1 MVGALGF
8 PSVHRNSWKGYNVKF
23 SKWIVL
29 AMAAILAFA
38 LIGCGAQDAADEPST
53 GSEGETLSGSLTIEG
68 SDTIV
73 NLSQALAEDYMAANP
88 EVMITVKGGGSGAGI
103 AALLNGTVDFA
114 NASRNVKDEEKEEA
128 TKLGVSPVENTIA
141 LDGIAVIVNLD
152 NPVKALTTEQIGQIY
167 RGEITNWSEVGGSNT
182 PIVLLGRDT
191 SSGTY
196 EYFFEAVVGEDNQYS
211 KEMRNLQSSQAI
223 VDEVANT
230 AGAIGY
236 VGMGYLDAKIHSLT
250 VDGVEG
256 SVENVKAGTYPLSRG
271 LYMVSN
277 GAPEGL
283 GAAFLEWTMGAE
295 GQAIVADEGFVAL

>member
-1 MVGALGF
+1 M
-8 PSVHRNSWKGYNVKF
+8 KF

-29 AMAAILAFA
+29 ALAAMLAFA
-38 LIGCGAQDAADEPST
+38 LVGCGTTDASDDAASGSGDGTLT
-53 GSEGETLSGSLTIEG
+53 GSITIEG

-73 NLSQALAEDYMAANP
+73 NLSQALAEDFMTANP

-114 NASRNVKDEEKEEA
+114 NASRNVKDEEIEEA
-128 TKLGVSPVENTIA
+128 GKLDVSPVENTIA

-152 NPVKALTTEQIGQIY
+152 NPVKELTTEQIGQIY
-167 RGEITNWSEVGGSNT
+167 RGEVTNWSQVGGPNT

-196 EYFFEAVVGEDNQYS
+196 EYFFEAVVGEDSQYS

-223 VDEVANT
+223 VDEVAKT

-236 VGMGYLDAKIHSLT
+236 VGMGYLDPKIHSLT

-283 GAAFLEWTMGAE
+283 GAAFLEWIMGAE
-295 GQAIVADEGFVAL
+295 GQAIVADEGFVTL